1 MQTADDADSLCR
13 LQTIK
18 QYKTR
23 TADCRLWTTLGIKR
37 RLTIKCELSLKIAV
51 LSHKSQNML
60 HFQFSPALLSWVS
73 FIYSILF
80 SNLKYGFENSENYFQ
95 IRQQQGTLNLKEGG

>member
-13 LQTIK
+13 LQTIDK
-18 QYKTR
+18 YKTR
-23 TADCRLWTTLGIKR
+23 TAHSGLWSTLGIKR
-37 RLTIKCELSLKIAV
+37 RLTIKCELSLRIAV

-60 HFQFSPALLSWVS
+60 HFQFSPGLLSSVS

-80 SNLKYGFENSENYFQ
+80 SNLKYRFENS
-95 IRQQQGTLNLKEGG
+95 